1 MAIDFTNKEQ
11 SYELFDKAK
20 RQGTW
25 DPADIDL
32 TADEDHWE
40 TVFDDD
46 QRQQVHGTFVNF
58 YEGEESVTKTLTP
71 FLTAI
76 DALEDAPFDVVQQ
89 QLFLT
94 TQLFEEAKHTDF
106 FSRYFEEVIGTQ
118 RTDVH
123 DYEDS
128 EFWQNPELRRFLI
141 DDLEAV
147 TEKLRR
153 AVDEDQETLRY
164 TLAEALMH
172 YMGLVE
178 AQLAKSG
185 YAIFETV
192 LGNASEAMG
201 TEVFPG
207 FQEGITNTRKDE
219 GRHITNGRW
228 VMQKLA
234 EEDPAIVTE
243 VYEPKIEDYLSRLTN
258 NEGDDAA
265 AFDIQELTQATATRN
280 LQQTIDSIGEERFQ
294 QFDASIDIAQRGE
307 TAAD

>member
-1 MAIDFTNKEQ
+1 MAIDFANKER

-20 RQGTW
+20 RQGVW
-25 DPADIDL
+25 DPMDIDF
-32 TADEDHWE
+32 TPDEEHWE
-40 TVFDDD
+40 TVFTDA
-46 QRQQVHGTFVNF
+46 QRRQVHGTFVNF

-71 FLTAI
+71 FLSAI
-76 DALEDAPFDVVQQ
+76 DALEDPPFDPIQQ
-89 QLFLT
+89 QMFLT

-118 RTDVH
+118 RTDID
-123 DYEDS
+123 DYENS
-128 EFWQNPELRRFLI
+128 EFWRNPELRHFLV
-141 DDLEAV
+141 DDLEDV
-147 TEKLRR
+147 TERLRR
-153 AVDEDQETLRY
+153 AVDKDQRTLRF

-192 LGNASEAMG
+192 LDDASKTIG

-228 VMQKLA
+228 VMKKLA
-234 EEDPAIVTE
+234 AEDPAIVTE

-258 NEGDDAA
+258 NESDNGG

-280 LQQTIDSIGEERFQ
+280 LQQTIESIGEDRFK
-294 QFDASIDIAQRGE
+294 QFDASIDIARSGGA
-307 TAAD
+307 TAD

>member
-1 MAIDFTNKEQ
+1 MAIDFANKER
-11 SYELFDKAK
+11 SYELFDTAK

-32 TADEDHWE
+32 TADVEHWE
-40 TVFDDD
+40 TVFDDA
-46 QRQQVHGTFVNF
+46 QRRQVHGTFVNF

-76 DALEDAPFDVVQQ
+76 DALSDPPFDPVQQ

-118 RTDVH
+118 RTDVN

-141 DDLEAV
+141 DDLEDV
-147 TEKLRR
+147 TERLRR
-153 AVDEDQETLRY
+153 AVDEDQETLRR

-192 LGNASEAMG
+192 LGDASEAMG

-228 VMQKLA
+228 VMKKLA
-234 EEDPAIVTE
+234 EDDPAIVTE
-243 VYEPKIEDYLSRLTN
+243 VYEPKIEEYLSRLTDN
-258 NEGDDAA
+258 GTDDAA
-265 AFDIQELTQATATRN
+265 PFDIQELTQATATKN
-280 LQQTIDSIGEERFQ
+280 LQQTIESIGEDRFTR
-294 QFDASIDIAQRGE
+294 FDATIDIGQRGR
-307 TAAD
+307 AAD